1 VKHVVDLLF
10 REEDKIRDVVF
21 NELEILVPG
30 EMADVRRVTGDQVV
44 NGDDAM
50 TFSQKPIY
58 EMRAEETGTSGHN
71 RNGLRIF
78 GH

>member
-1 VKHVVDLLF
+1 
-10 REEDKIRDVVF
+10 
-21 NELEILVPG
+21 
-30 EMADVRRVTGDQVV
+30 MADVRRVTGDQVV

-58 EMRAEETGTSGHN
+58 EMRAEETGTAGHD